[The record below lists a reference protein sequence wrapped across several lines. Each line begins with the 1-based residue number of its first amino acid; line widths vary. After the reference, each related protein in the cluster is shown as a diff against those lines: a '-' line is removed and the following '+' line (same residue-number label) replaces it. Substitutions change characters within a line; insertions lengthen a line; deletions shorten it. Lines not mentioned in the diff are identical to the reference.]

1 MKVRDLLSEDTTE
14 WPSDS
19 QAALPNA
26 QKWPDLDNSNPYKAY
41 RFGVALAGAPD
52 KNTPQSGPVGQ
63 NIMTIGYTDAE
74 RDILQAAGKIMGV
87 SGVDVT
93 TDGSKESD
101 GTNNVSPVPQNSG
114 KPRSKRA

>member
-1 MKVRDLLSEDTTE
+1 MRAKEIISEETTE
-14 WPSDS
+14 WPNDS

-26 QKWPDLDNSNPYKAY
+26 QKWPELDNSNPYRAY

-63 NIMTIGYTDAE
+63 NIMTIGYTEAE
-74 RDILQAAGKIMGV
+74 REILKAAGEIMGV

-101 GTNNVSPVPQNSG
+101 GTNNVSPVPHNSG
-114 KPRSKRA
+114 KARKKRS